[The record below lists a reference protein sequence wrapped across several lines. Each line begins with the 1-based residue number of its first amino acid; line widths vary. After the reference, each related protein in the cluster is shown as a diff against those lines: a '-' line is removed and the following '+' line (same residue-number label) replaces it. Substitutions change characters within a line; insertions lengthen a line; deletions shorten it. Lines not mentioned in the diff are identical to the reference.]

1 VASGINPP
9 PDLVDAIF
17 ASHGI
22 SGPWASLR
30 ATGIANRIYATRD
43 VVLRLATDHLEA
55 IEDARTESVAAPAAY
70 DAGILTPRLIA
81 FDDSRSLIDRPF
93 SLWER
98 VRGETLGLVAL
109 GETDSASAWRAVGR
123 ELSKLH
129 HQVTACPDPHGYLDH
144 PGRELGL
151 DAMLEVAAASG
162 CVRSADA
169 EEAAAMIS
177 ELRPQVAVDVDARFI
192 HNDIHDMNIMC
203 SPTGALRALIDWG
216 DAGWGDPTLEFIAIP
231 LQATTYALD
240 GYESET
246 PGALGDFAHARIIW
260 DKLHLMLEEAWR
272 TPGDSLRVDALRD
285 LLRSR

>member
-1 VASGINPP
+1 MNPH
-9 PDLVDAIF
+9 PDPVDAIF

-22 SGPWASLR
+22 SGAWAPLR

-98 VRGETLGLVAL
+98 VRGRTLGLADP
-109 GETDSASAWRAVGR
+109 GEADLASAWRAVGR

-129 HQVTACPDPHGYLDH
+129 HRVTACPDPHGYLDH
-144 PGRELGL
+144 PGREFGL
-151 DAMLEVAAASG
+151 DALLEEAAISRCVSGAVAK
-162 CVRSADA
+162 
-169 EEAAAMIS
+169 EAAAMIS
-177 ELRPQVAVDVDARFI
+177 ELRADVAVDVDARFL

-231 LQATTYALD
+231 VEATPYALD

-246 PGALGDFAHARIIW
+246 PGALGDFAHARIMW
-260 DKLHLMLEEAWR
+260 DKLHLMLEEACR
-272 TPGDSLRVDALRD
+272 TPKDPLRVDALRD